1 MTKKKKKK
9 KKKECCLLLFFNNCV
24 YLFIFGC
31 AESSL
36 LCGLFLVWRGGL
48 PSSLSVQASHCS
60 GFSCCG
66 ERALGCSGFS
76 SLANGLSSCSSQA
89 QWLWHTG
96 LVALWHVGSSQTK
109 NRTCVSCIGRLFT
122 TEPPRK
128 PKCDL
133 PKGRHFVHDC
143 FLSVWN
149 QAWS

>member
-1 MTKKKKKK
+1 MVKNPPSNTRGMGLIPGWETEILYALEQLSPVLQLERSPCATMTQNDQK
-9 KKKECCLLLFFNNCV
+9 KKKECCLLLFFNNFV

-96 LVALWHVGSSQTK
+96 LVAL
-109 NRTCVSCIGRLFT
+109 
-122 TEPPRK
+122 
-128 PKCDL
+128 
-133 PKGRHFVHDC
+133 
-143 FLSVWN
+143 
-149 QAWS
+149 